1 MKQFSIPPFLRKKIE
16 PKLLKNTAAIS
27 VEVSIL
33 CNTGSLLNKRVV
45 QVLLVSAFEFQQFRY
60 IFNFTCVSC
69 TASYVMGNKNCQK
82 P

>member
-1 MKQFSIPPFLRKKIE
+1 MVKQFSIPPFLIKIK
-16 PKLLKNTAAIS
+16 PKLLKDTAAIS

-33 CNTGSLLNKRVV
+33 CNTGSLLKKQVV
-45 QVLLVSAFEFQQFRY
+45 QVLLISAFEFQELRC

-69 TASYVMGNKNCQK
+69 TASYVMGNSQK